1 MRASHEHE
9 MREKDEKHREEVEQ
23 LQSDMLVAIQA
34 ASASGTVASPRLS
47 SSNATGLDQ
56 TDGQI
61 RELQEN
67 IAQIQEE
74 FDKERETLH
83 NTIKKAESATKFGL
97 RRNEEMSNKIYQM
110 QREMEEIDTKYQ
122 KEIKLYKQA
131 FDQEKIRKT
140 TIGAVPGILAE
151 NESLKVKLQE
161 LELSMEQMQVRYD
174 AEIKRYKE
182 KFQQENV
189 LTVEELQLK
198 IKSLEDTIAQM
209 RLEHEDE
216 LERYTKAVKRGKVSL
231 AGTAKERDLER
242 KIDDLES
249 KVEVMRQKHREEV
262 RKYRERLEDEMERHR
277 KEVSES
283 RSKLRKLEMDNRQI
297 EEFKNKV
304 TDLENKTS
312 KLNKEANKCK
322 DQETELT
329 ETKAKNRE
337 LQRQIESVKRKVEK
351 FEEAGEENKDP
362 SSSSSESLPNPRNK
376 LSRYSSCGDV
386 SLNSRSKPQAGSPG
400 NEMRS
405 SSQDDVFEPNNNSIK
420 SEIGGYKLNL
430 GRIFFKNGFDIKVLG
445 KSPEFHTIL

>member
-1 MRASHEHE
+1 MIRQSHEHE
-9 MREKDEKHREEVEQ
+9 MREKEEKHRAEVEQ

-34 ASASGTVASPRLS
+34 ASASGTVSSQRFP
-47 SSNATGLDQ
+47 SSNATGSDEA
-56 TDGQI
+56 DGQV
-61 RELQEN
+61 RQLQEDV
-67 IAQIQEE
+67 AHMQEE
-74 FDKERETLH
+74 FDKERETLN
-83 NTIKKAESATKFGL
+83 NTIKKTESATKFGL

-122 KEIKLYKQA
+122 KEINMYKEA

-174 AEIKRYKE
+174 GEIKRYKE

-189 LTVEELQLK
+189 LTVEELQFK
-198 IKSLEDTIAQM
+198 IKSLEDSIAQM
-209 RLEHEDE
+209 RLEHGNE
-216 LERYTKAVKRGKVSL
+216 LERYTKAVKRGKISL

-262 RKYRERLEDEMERHR
+262 RKYRERLEDEMERNR

-283 RSKLRKLEMDNRQI
+283 RSKLRKLEMDNRQM

-304 TDLENKTS
+304 TELENKTS
-312 KLNKEANKCK
+312 KLSKEANKCK
-322 DQETELT
+322 EQEAELT
-329 ETKAKNRE
+329 ETKSKNRE
-337 LQRQIESVKRKVEK
+337 LQRQVESFKRKVEK
-351 FEEAGEENKDP
+351 FEEASDENKDP
-362 SSSSSESLPNPRNK
+362 SSSSSESLSNSRNK

-386 SLNSRSKPQAGSPG
+386 TLNSRNKTHVASPG

-420 SEIGGYKLNL
+420 SEIGGYRLNP
-430 GRIFFKNGFDIKVLG
+430 GMIFLNGFYTKVLSN
-445 KSPEFHTIL
+445 SPEFDKIL